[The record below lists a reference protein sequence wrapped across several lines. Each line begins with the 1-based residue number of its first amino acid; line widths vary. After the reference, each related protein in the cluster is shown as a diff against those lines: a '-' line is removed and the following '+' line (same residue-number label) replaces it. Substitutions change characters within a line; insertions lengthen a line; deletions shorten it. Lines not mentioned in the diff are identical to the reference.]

1 MVPMKKEYKVAVIK
15 ESALSSLFLGTSK
28 MPIKKMEAV
37 MNKYG
42 QEGWEVS
49 FQVIE
54 QHRLFLFWRREAV
67 VITFVRNL

>member
-1 MVPMKKEYKVAVIK
+1 MKKEYKVEVIK
-15 ESALSSLFLGTSK
+15 EGVLSSLFLGASK

-42 QEGWEVS
+42 NEGWEVS

-54 QHRLFLFWRREAV
+54 QHRLFLFWTREAV
-67 VITFVRNL
+67 VITFVRTIS